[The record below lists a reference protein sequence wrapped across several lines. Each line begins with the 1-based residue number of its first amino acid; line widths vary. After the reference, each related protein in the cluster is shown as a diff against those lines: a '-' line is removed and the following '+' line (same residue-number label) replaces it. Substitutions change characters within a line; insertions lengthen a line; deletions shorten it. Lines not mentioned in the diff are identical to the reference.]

1 MTFDV
6 ERTQTE
12 LSLQTYLVTQGDRA
26 AGRSTVEVV
35 DAAIEGG
42 IDVVQLR
49 EKHASARQRYEL
61 GQAVRERTRDAGVP
75 FLVNDRVD
83 LAAAL
88 DADGVHLGDDDLP
101 VAAARDVL
109 GSAAIVGRSVST
121 PAAARDAEQAGAD
134 YLGVGAVYG
143 TDTKDVDDAS
153 AEIGTETVAA
163 IADAVDVPV
172 VGIGGITPENA
183 APVVEAGA
191 AGVAVVSAIT
201 AAADP
206 EAATRQLR
214 QRVRSVAESP
224 EVQQR

>member
-1 MTFDV
+1 MK
-6 ERTQTE
+6 
-12 LSLQTYLVTQGDRA
+12 LSSEPTRMIPPLQTYLVTQADRA
-26 AGRSTVEVV
+26 AGRSTIEIVE
-35 DAAIEGG
+35 AAIAGG

-61 GQAVRERTRDAGVP
+61 GQAVRERTREAGVP
-75 FLVNDRVD
+75 LLVNDRVD

-88 DADGVHLGDDDLP
+88 DADGVHLGDEDLP

-109 GSAAIVGRSVST
+109 GSEAIVGRSVST
-121 PAAARDAEQAGAD
+121 PAAARDAERAGAD

-143 TDTKDVDDAS
+143 TDTKDVDDDS
-153 AEIGTETVAA
+153 AEIGTETIAA

-172 VGIGGITPENA
+172 VAIGGITPENA

-191 AGVAVVSAIT
+191 VGVAVVSAIT

-214 QRVRSVAESP
+214 QRVRSAADSP